1 MMTSMRVMRSV
12 EVMVIMLFVERVY
25 WFPVV
30 RITTHMFNTEN
41 EYTRKHY
48 LPTKWVSVQ
57 F

>member
-12 EVMVIMLFVERVY
+12 EVVVIMLFVEQVY